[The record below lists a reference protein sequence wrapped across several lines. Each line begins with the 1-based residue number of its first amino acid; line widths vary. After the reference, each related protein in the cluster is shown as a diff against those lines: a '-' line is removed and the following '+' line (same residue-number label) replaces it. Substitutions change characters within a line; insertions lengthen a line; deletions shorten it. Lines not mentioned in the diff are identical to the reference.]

1 MRAGGLVPVVG
12 ETMELTVPP
21 RVNIAERVLFDE
33 DIRKILREFDVYARA
48 ERAKGSEPSVAR
60 FHALRG
66 KELKFSLDSLKRWLS
81 LRRQFSER

>member
-1 MRAGGLVPVVG
+1 MGLP
-12 ETMELTVPP
+12 VPP

-33 DIRKILREFDVYARA
+33 DIRKILREFDVYART
-48 ERAKGSEPSVAR
+48 ERTKGSEPSLTR